1 MKKLFDF
8 KKRFLNDFLK
18 ELFNPGENLV
28 NTVRKLTL
36 IIVLILLFIQSC
48 KEKKEIESKATPPQ
62 EKQIQVMDQVLIG
75 RMNTTSS
82 TSPLGLFE
90 PERFWKSE
98 NELDGITL
106 FFNRSEEIMNPGKI
120 TETEEF
126 DEISLECR
134 GKESASVQVFKDGK
148 SLGVI
153 FCSEPGKFLIP
164 TPTTHSLF
172 LQPNQKDL
180 EITSLKF
187 FRKGGEMKVIYPE
200 ALQGQISASSTRKP
214 EESYPPSQLFDGSI
228 DFGWVEGAED
238 DGIGEWVSIELDQE
252 IQLTGLEIFNGYQRL
267 NELFQKN
274 GALTG
279 LTVSDGKDS
288 ETLKI
293 ADKQGGQRVFLTKPL
308 SGKSFRFT
316 IESVRTGSKWKDTVI
331 SELILLGEGKKRF
344 WVNDPSVS
352 QRESNVRKKI
362 KNSHLE
368 NLVNRAFKNEL
379 DLGRLDYI
387 FRSNG
392 SFVIWYDE
400 EETKRVYDGNWVIK
414 KLDSDS
420 AEIFLF
426 GRDHK
431 VIEFIS
437 REESTYGENREEVNT
452 LMFRDNLKIETDSEG
467 KISLKGEKLN
477 LPFPPM

>member
-1 MKKLFDF
+1 M
-8 KKRFLNDFLK
+8 
-18 ELFNPGENLV
+18 
-28 NTVRKLTL
+28 
-36 IIVLILLFIQSC
+36 
-48 KEKKEIESKATPPQ
+48 
-62 EKQIQVMDQVLIG
+62 
-75 RMNTTSS
+75 
-82 TSPLGLFE
+82 
-90 PERFWKSE
+90 
-98 NELDGITL
+98 
-106 FFNRSEEIMNPGKI
+106 
-120 TETEEF
+120 
-126 DEISLECR
+126 
-134 GKESASVQVFKDGK
+134 
-148 SLGVI
+148 
-153 FCSEPGKFLIP
+153 
-164 TPTTHSLF
+164 
-172 LQPNQKDL
+172 
-180 EITSLKF
+180 
-187 FRKGGEMKVIYPE
+187 
-200 ALQGQISASSTRKP
+200 
-214 EESYPPSQLFDGSI
+214 
-228 DFGWVEGAED
+228 
-238 DGIGEWVSIELDQE
+238 
-252 IQLTGLEIFNGYQRL
+252 
-267 NELFQKN
+267 
-274 GALTG
+274 
-279 LTVSDGKDS
+279 
-288 ETLKI
+288 
-293 ADKQGGQRVFLTKPL
+293 
-308 SGKSFRFT
+308 
-316 IESVRTGSKWKDTVI
+316 I

-352 QRESNVRKKI
+352 QRESNLRKKI
-362 KNSHLE
+362 KNSPLE